1 MVNEIHLNRRGFKG
15 DAIACFFKSELP
27 REGHS
32 ERSRASDRN
41 QSDLLSVENTE
52 KTLPSVKETVCT
64 EPNVSQFQVLKSVFN
79 FYDNL
84 SANLSIQNGLKR
96 CRQALNVPYPLP
108 GQVFATDPYKNIFR
122 YLGGSNVH

>member
-122 YLGGSNVH
+122 NLGGSNVH